1 VAVNAITLEVVRHAV
16 LAVAEEMSVIV
27 MRSARSPL
35 LKEAGDLS
43 SALTDAR
50 GRLIAQ
56 GRDIPIHLGVMAFTV
71 KAFLERVPRRE
82 LREGD
87 VYYTNLPEVGGN
99 HLPDVK
105 AIRPVFAAGR
115 LAAFAISLA
124 HWADIGGAV
133 PGSYVPWASEAYQEG
148 LRIAPIKVFDRKG
161 PTRAFDL
168 IMANVRGREEREG
181 DCFAQYAAVDV
192 AARRLGELFDRYG
205 PPTMLACFDR
215 LLKAAETQMREAIRT
230 IPAGVYAGEDWVD
243 DDGHEDRPVPIRV
256 TVTVRADSATF
267 DFAGTGATVTGP
279 INTTPYVAA
288 SAVYYSLKSLVAPDV
303 PGNDGCYRPISVDVP
318 PDTIL
323 NPGPGAPVVG
333 GNHET
338 SQRVVD
344 ACYKALAR
352 AIPERITAGG
362 PTTSGL
368 LLFGTRREGRW
379 HILYEVHGGGEGAGA
394 RRDGGHAVRVHM
406 SNVMNTPTE
415 VIETEYPMEVLH
427 HALRP
432 GSGGAGTHR
441 GGCGLTRAYR
451 VLAETTLTTM
461 LERRVVPPWGA
472 FGGADGLP
480 FRITLERDGTGRD
493 VKGKET
499 VRLEPG
505 DVVLIETSGG
515 GGYGDPAGRPAELA
529 ARDRLEG
536 YTGEPR

>member
-1 VAVNAITLEVVRHAV
+1 
-16 LAVAEEMSVIV
+16 
-27 MRSARSPL
+27 
-35 LKEAGDLS
+35 
-43 SALTDAR
+43 
-50 GRLIAQ
+50 
-56 GRDIPIHLGVMAFTV
+56 
-71 KAFLERVPRRE
+71 
-82 LREGD
+82 
-87 VYYTNLPEVGGN
+87 
-99 HLPDVK
+99 
-105 AIRPVFAAGR
+105 
-115 LAAFAISLA
+115 
-124 HWADIGGAV
+124 
-133 PGSYVPWASEAYQEG
+133 
-148 LRIAPIKVFDRKG
+148 
-161 PTRAFDL
+161 
-168 IMANVRGREEREG
+168 
-181 DCFAQYAAVDV
+181 
-192 AARRLGELFDRYG
+192 
-205 PPTMLACFDR
+205 
-215 LLKAAETQMREAIRT
+215 
-230 IPAGVYAGEDWVD
+230 VD

-256 TVTVRADSATF
+256 TVTVRGDSATF

-427 HALRP
+427 HALRS

-480 FRITLERDGTGRD
+480 FRITLERDGTRRD